1 MEVEE
6 EAVAE
11 ATLEEEE
18 EEESFSVFLNE
29 VNKKFEN

>member
-1 MEVEE
+1 MEE